1 MSFIIEISKKLK
13 LKRYLLLKTIQKFK
27 GLKYRQQTI
36 FKNNSLTIINDS
48 KSTSFSSS
56 IGVLK
61 SNSNILWLLG
71 GIHKKGDRLHLKKK
85 DFKNVRAFIY
95 GKNKKFFNKEL
106 KNKVKFQNFNQLS
119 DALKNIFDLIE
130 REKLTHNIILFSPCA
145 ASFDSFKNFEDRGYY
160 FSKLIKKH
168 FNGK

>member
-1 MSFIIEISKKLK
+1 MILLSGLNATDNTGNPRPNSIIVFDFGNTTNVSPLFIWSKLV
-13 LKRYLLLKTIQKFK
+13 
-27 GLKYRQQTI
+27 
-36 FKNNSLTIINDS
+36 NSGPPCP
-48 KSTSFSSS
+48 K
-56 IGVLK
+56 
-61 SNSNILWLLG
+61 NILWLLG
-71 GIHKKGDRLHLKKK
+71 GINKKGDRLHLKKK

-106 KNKVKFQNFNQLS
+106 KNKVKFKNFDQLS

-130 REKLTHNIILFSPCA
+130 REKLTHNTILFSPCA

-160 FSKLIKKH
+160 FNQLIKKK